1 MYTTPQP
8 VRAVSEAVSSIQR
21 VWFSTIRQRGY
32 TRSDRRSCCDTTPG
46 LISISSPNSHCARP
60 KSVYTWRRWQ
70 CAVMAGTIEDIRV
83 VRAELRKFDAQ
94 QTEFAGRFHAP
105 VVDANLR
112 AASEG
117 HDNPIFREGLALC
130 VEDLAACV
138 RNPGRGCGS
147 RRCFFVRS
155 GIEGEGV
162 DRRAPPNAGRSLR
175 GAANIAKAARSWW
188 DAKDKE

>member
-1 MYTTPQP
+1 MAP
-8 VRAVSEAVSSIQR
+8 V
-21 VWFSTIRQRGY
+21 
-32 TRSDRRSCCDTTPG
+32 CDTTPG
-46 LISISSPNSHCARP
+46 LISISGPRPRSPRFLPTRP
-60 KSVYTWRRWQ
+60 NRSTLGVDGNV
-70 CAVMAGTIEDIRV
+70 AVMAGMIEDIRV

-94 QTEFAGRFHAP
+94 QTDFAVRFHTA

-162 DRRAPPNAGRSLR
+162 NRRPPLNAGSFLRS
-175 GAANIAKAARSWW
+175 GANIAKLWYGGPVFAA
-188 DAKDKE
+188 